1 MKLASNICL
10 SFGKPNIF
18 QVIFLQLLYGVFS
31 SNIAS
36 ATDYCANVSN
46 NGATSYIYLGCPG
59 SWTTGD
65 LINSGTID
73 SDNLYTS
80 GVFVANGTTI
90 NSITNNTG
98 SVISG
103 GDRSTA
109 IYVGGTLTNLLNSG
123 LIQSEVGIPLQRGPG
138 IVNQGTISNLINYSG
153 GTIASTGANYAIFN
167 SGVIT
172 SLSNM
177 GTITPNPS
185 LTGIYNTGTLSTLNN
200 SQGSSS
206 SLTFRGSLPA
216 NYNIIINSA
225 ADYGKIS
232 FTNISG
238 TTSFGIHSSSTVTES
253 TTYSD
258 VISGLGTNNIITAT
272 KTGIFTSGSNSYSW
286 DLINSSGTLWD
297 LIVGLCTDCGPSA
310 ADTQASLRSLA
321 SNLRGVFSSQAI
333 ATNFANMNTYDCDL
347 FNDSGVCVSVGGQQ
361 TYVDNPSSNLTSAV
375 IVAGYRISP
384 QIRIGGFLNQN
395 ININTVSSVHIS
407 NANPL
412 MGLFTVWNQNE
423 DHLGYQV
430 KVANAYQDK
439 NVKTTRDLFGT
450 SEVGIGSTDLNIQ
463 SYVGE
468 LSYGLMLNDKTLVR
482 PYIALRHTII
492 QQAGYTEAANIV
504 SPLTYGTIEDR
515 SLTSLLGTKINHALT
530 SKLSL
535 TGSLGIEHDLEHDVD
550 QLTVTGVSGLTSE
563 NFNSNIKRTRAVTTI
578 GAQFS
583 PAKNQR
589 IAGEL
594 YYQQLPFQS
603 TASATAYVNYT
614 IGF

>member
-1 MKLASNICL
+1 M
-10 SFGKPNIF
+10 
-18 QVIFLQLLYGVFS
+18 
-31 SNIAS
+31 
-36 ATDYCANVSN
+36 
-46 NGATSYIYLGCPG
+46 
-59 SWTTGD
+59 
-65 LINSGTID
+65 
-73 SDNLYTS
+73 
-80 GVFVANGTTI
+80 
-90 NSITNNTG
+90 
-98 SVISG
+98 
-103 GDRSTA
+103 
-109 IYVGGTLTNLLNSG
+109 
-123 LIQSEVGIPLQRGPG
+123 
-138 IVNQGTISNLINYSG
+138 
-153 GTIASTGANYAIFN
+153 
-167 SGVIT
+167 
-172 SLSNM
+172 
-177 GTITPNPS
+177 
-185 LTGIYNTGTLSTLNN
+185 
-200 SQGSSS
+200 
-206 SLTFRGSLPA
+206 
-216 NYNIIINSA
+216 
-225 ADYGKIS
+225 
-232 FTNISG
+232 
-238 TTSFGIHSSSTVTES
+238 
-253 TTYSD
+253 
-258 VISGLGTNNIITAT
+258 
-272 KTGIFTSGSNSYSW
+272 
-286 DLINSSGTLWD
+286 
-297 LIVGLCTDCGPSA
+297 
-310 ADTQASLRSLA
+310 
-321 SNLRGVFSSQAI
+321 
-333 ATNFANMNTYDCDL
+333 
-347 FNDSGVCVSVGGQQ
+347 
-361 TYVDNPSSNLTSAV
+361 TSAV